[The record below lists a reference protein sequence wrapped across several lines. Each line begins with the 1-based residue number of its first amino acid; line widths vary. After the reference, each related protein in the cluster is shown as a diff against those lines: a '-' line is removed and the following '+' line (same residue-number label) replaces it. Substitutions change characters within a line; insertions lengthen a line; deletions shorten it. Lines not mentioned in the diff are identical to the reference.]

1 LSFLTDDYGKISFIH
16 PSVHRWF
23 GNGPQHGKLLSEG
36 YLAKTCLTY
45 LNFDVFEEIKTLD
58 IMRSPEKYFFANYA
72 FQFWEDHTRNVEE
85 EVEVQE
91 LAFHFLQSMK
101 RRNLIM
107 NMTQGFW
114 SRAGFLF
121 PPFGS
126 GEHEYGLPVLH
137 FVAGLGLTSLCKIL
151 LNAGSGRFCSSSYN
165 VLTTSNSERL
175 TLALGSGLAWGPVT

>member
-1 LSFLTDDYGKISFIH
+1 MALQTLTWVYYAREPLRIEQLVRALVIEEGDSDQRPDVIDAVTIFDCCLSFLTDDYGKISFIH

-91 LAFHFLQSMK
+91 LAFHFLQIDEEK
-101 RRNLIM
+101 ELDN
-107 NMTQGFW
+107 
-114 SRAGFLF
+114 
-121 PPFGS
+121 
-126 GEHEYGLPVLH
+126 EHDTG
-137 FVAGLGLTSLCKIL
+137 IL
-151 LNAGSGRFCSSSYN
+151 
-165 VLTTSNSERL
+165 V
-175 TLALGSGLAWGPVT
+175 